1 MAEKRGTARAVV
13 AIIAAVAIGAA
24 VAWAGS
30 QGGATIGG
38 APVFAIAVGL
48 AFLVQWLVFVP
59 SFLLHT
65 ERYFDIT
72 GAVTYVSVMAFAVF
86 ASGDVEAR
94 SLLLLALVIVWAGRL
109 GTFLFRRVRRAGK
122 DVRFDSIKQSL
133 PDFLMTWTLQ
143 GLWVSLTLAAALG
156 AVSGG
161 AGGLDVFAIV
171 GLGVWAIGFGIE
183 ATADRQKGRFR
194 ADPTNKGRFINSGLW
209 ALSRHPNYFG
219 EIVLWTGVAI
229 IAFPIL
235 SGWGYAT
242 LISPVFVYLLLTR
255 VSGVPLLEKSAE
267 ERWGGQDDYEE
278 YKRKTPVLVPW
289 LGRTGK

>member
-1 MAEKRGTARAVV
+1 MADKRGTAVV
-13 AIIAAVAIGAA
+13 GTVAAVAIGAA
-24 VAWAGS
+24 IAWAGS

-38 APVFAIAVGL
+38 APVFAIAVGI

-59 SFLLHT
+59 SFLMHT

-86 ASGDVEAR
+86 ASGAVGAR

-109 GTFLFRRVRRAGK
+109 GSFLFRRVRRAGK
-122 DVRFDSIKQSL
+122 DVRFDAIKQSL

-156 AVSGG
+156 AVTGG
-161 AGGLDVFAIV
+161 AGRLDAFAIV
-171 GLGVWAIGFGIE
+171 GLCVWLIGFGFE
-183 ATADRQKGRFR
+183 ATADRQKGQFR
-194 ADPTNKGRFINSGLW
+194 ADPANKGRFIRSGLW

-219 EIVLWTGVAI
+219 EIVLWTGIAI

-235 SGWGYAT
+235 GGWRYAT

-278 YKRKTPVLVPW
+278 YKRTTPVLVPW
-289 LGRTGK
+289 LGRKAE